1 MKKLSSI
8 VSAVVVAGA
17 AVLSFGSP
25 ALADDAYAPPQVFNV
40 GPIVVA
46 SDGTASVTATY
57 QCFGGDGGGSHLY
70 IGVKQGPKVN
80 ATNHS
85 TSDWSTTFYST
96 NWNIFTPDGGLTATC
111 DDTVR
116 TDTSVVADDPFW
128 ANSGD
133 APALRTG
140 AALVQF
146 CLCDSTKSGQEGD
159 DTGFAWKYSMRA
171 VLAGVSH
178 ANQCEPP

>member
-40 GPIVVA
+40 GPIVLA
-46 SDGTASVTATY
+46 SNGTASVTATY

-111 DDTVR
+111 DGTVR
-116 TDTSVVADDPFW
+116 TDTFLVMDDPFW
-128 ANSGD
+128 AHSGE

-146 CLCDSTKSGQEGD
+146 CLFDSTNSGEEGD
-159 DTGFAWKYSMRA
+159 ETGFAWKYSMRG
-171 VLAGVSH
+171 VLA
-178 ANQCEPP
+178 Q

>member
-1 MKKLSSI
+1 MRKLEKFAAT
-8 VSAVVVAGA
+8 VAVGA
-17 AVLSFGSP
+17 AGVIGLASP
-25 ALADDAYAPPQVFNV
+25 ATADDAYQPPQVFNV
-40 GPIVVA
+40 APIVVA
-46 SDGTASVTATY
+46 DGGTATVTATY

-85 TSDWSTTFYST
+85 TSDWSTTFYSS
-96 NWNIFTPDGGLTATC
+96 NWNTFTPDGGLTATC
-111 DDTVR
+111 DGTVR
-116 TDTSVVADDPFW
+116 TDTFLVADDPFW

-146 CLCDSTKSGQEGD
+146 CLFDSTNSGQEGD
-159 DTGFAWKYSMRA
+159 ETGFAWKYSMRG
-171 VLAGVSH
+171 VLAG
-178 ANQCEPP
+178 